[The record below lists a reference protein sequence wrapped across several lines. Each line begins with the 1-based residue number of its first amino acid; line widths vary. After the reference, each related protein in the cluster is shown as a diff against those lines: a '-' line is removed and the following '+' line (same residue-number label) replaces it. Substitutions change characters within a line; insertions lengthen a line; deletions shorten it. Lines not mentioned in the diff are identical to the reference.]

1 MRRIRIQVESAEWPR
16 SAHSKSRH
24 DCSFR
29 VTQEK
34 PGADGSGF
42 SAAAQILGTLTMA
55 EALSPILPPEVEA
68 ATHRLL
74 QAASERELKLA
85 TAESCTGGLIAS
97 LLTDVP
103 GRSHVFERAF
113 VTYSNEAKEQLLGVG
128 AQTLAQH
135 GPVSEEAVRE
145 MALGALNGSAADV
158 VLAVTG
164 WTEEGPAPN
173 QPAGLV
179 WFATARRSG
188 GFAIRKELFGD
199 IGRAA
204 IRLKC
209 LDVAL
214 EMFAGAISEQR

>member
-1 MRRIRIQVESAEWPR
+1 
-16 SAHSKSRH
+16 
-24 DCSFR
+24 
-29 VTQEK
+29 
-34 PGADGSGF
+34 
-42 SAAAQILGTLTMA
+42 MA

-74 QAASERELKLA
+74 KAASELKLRLA

-113 VTYSNEAKEQLLGVG
+113 VTYTNEAKEQLLGVAPG
-128 AQTLAQH
+128 ALTVH
-135 GPVSEEAVRE
+135 GPVSEETVRE
-145 MALGALNGSAADV
+145 MAAGALTGSLADV

-164 WTEEGPAPN
+164 WTESGPDPS

-179 WFATARRSG
+179 WFAAARRG
-188 GFAIRKELFGD
+188 GDVAVRQERFGD

-204 IRLKC
+204 IRLAC
-209 LDVAL
+209 LEVAL
-214 EMFAGAISEQR
+214 EMMSGAILGPN